1 MIPRP
6 SGRLI
11 FSIALLAVI
20 FAVGTLWYDLVEG
33 FGALDALYQSVT
45 TLSTVGF
52 DEVKPLDTSGR
63 IFTIVFILTGIGV
76 MFYVAGSI
84 VEELVVGGLAEAL
97 GGRRMSR
104 KARGMHDHFVVCGFG
119 RVGREVTQMAIERG
133 EPVIVIDQDPER
145 VEAAR
150 EMGAVA
156 ILGDATAEPILEE
169 AHIERARALIAA
181 ADADAVNTY
190 IVLTAR
196 ALAPDLYIV
205 VRAGSENAER
215 RMRTAGA
222 NRVVSPYQIA
232 GRRMAIAA
240 LQPMIID
247 FIDTLTTRPASRGHL
262 LAELVVA
269 DEGAALSGHTSAEV
283 FHDGN
288 GRTRVLA
295 IQRPDDELIVA
306 PSGSEEL
313 RPGDRLM
320 IFGEEA
326 DLEALSAEGLQ
337 RRR

>member
-6 SGRLI
+6 SSRLI

-20 FAVGTLWYDLVEG
+20 FAIGTLWYDLVEG
-33 FGALDALYQSVT
+33 FGALDALYQAVT

-104 KARGMHDHFVVCGFG
+104 KAHRMREHFIVCGFG
-119 RVGREVTQMAIERG
+119 RVGREVTRIAIERG
-133 EPVIVIDQDPER
+133 EPVIVVDQDPQR

-156 ILGDATAEPILEE
+156 IVGDASAESTLRE
-169 AHIERARALIAA
+169 AHVERARALIAA

-190 IVLTAR
+190 ILLTAR
-196 ALAPDLYIV
+196 ALVPELYMV
-205 VRAGSENAER
+205 ARAGSEDAER

-240 LQPMIID
+240 LQPMIVD
-247 FIDTLTTRPASRGHL
+247 FIDTLTTRSASRGHL

-269 DEGAALSGHTSAEV
+269 DEGAALSGHTIAEA
-283 FHDGN
+283 FHHAES
-288 GRTRVLA
+288 RTRVLA
-295 IQRPDDELIVA
+295 IERPGADLIVA
-306 PSGSEEL
+306 PEGTETL

-320 IFGEEA
+320 IFGAEE
-326 DLEALSAEGLQ
+326 DLEALSADGLN
-337 RRR
+337 RR